1 MANSY
6 LQTLIKA
13 VRSEFKNTTPQLPT
27 AITAFKQAITDKLK
41 VLSAGNNLRI
51 YDGQEGGVVRGPKR
65 DRQTCENAE
74 SGNLL
79 CQEKYF
85 TDCILEVPY
94 FRSVFNLPA
103 HTFALN
109 TTPDLTVRLI
119 GYESPLMRKKTDR
132 MNGEI
137 SSRAISCDLVG
148 LTSDNRIL
156 CIEGKVK
163 PHNPATDI
171 VYGLLESF
179 AYGVCVEYFLAEENY
194 HASFCKEVGGCLSE
208 FHPNACGFNEDKLTA
223 AFTLAAPREYFA
235 EYFNPTQNQKKTAR
249 AHRNLIKK
257 VESQLSEAKQ
267 ILAAFKENEG
277 PAWAGFLIMERPCSV
292 ESFNAGSRRTVKEKT
307 YVEPHFKS
315 EPFKVELAVDICTLN
330 QKVVNK
336 GNSI

>member
-85 TDCILEVPY
+85 TDCKLEVPY
-94 FRSVFNLPA
+94 FRSVFNSPA
-103 HTFALN
+103 HQFTLN
-109 TTPDLTVRLI
+109 ANPELIVRLI
-119 GYESPLMRKKTDR
+119 GYESPLMRSNRGKL
-132 MNGEI
+132 
-137 SSRAISCDLVG
+137 SRAVSCDLVG
-148 LTSDNRIL
+148 LTSDSQVL

-163 PHNPATDI
+163 PHEAATDI

-179 AYGVCVEYFLAEENY
+179 AYGMCVEYFLSEENY

-257 VESQLSEAKQ
+257 VEGQLSEAKQ
-267 ILAAFKENEG
+267 ILAAFKESER
-277 PAWAGFLIMERPCSV
+277 PAWAGFLIMEPPCSI
-292 ESFNAGSRRTVKEKT
+292 ESFNARSRRTVKEKT

-315 EPFKVELAVDICTLN
+315 ELFKVELAVDICTLN

>member
-27 AITAFKQAITDKLK
+27 AIAAFKHAITDKLK

-51 YDGQEGGVVRGPKR
+51 YDDKDGGVVRGPKR
-65 DRQTCENAE
+65 DRQTCEDAE

-79 CQEKYF
+79 CQKKNL
-85 TDCILEVPY
+85 TDGKIEVPY
-94 FRSVFNLPA
+94 FRAVFNSPA
-103 HTFALN
+103 HKFTFNNNPNLI
-109 TTPDLTVRLI
+109 VRLI
-119 GYESPLMRKKTDR
+119 GYESPLMRKKTGR
-132 MNGEI
+132 G
-137 SSRAISCDLVG
+137 SRAISCDLIG
-148 LTSDNRIL
+148 LTSDNRVL

-163 PHNPATDI
+163 PHEAATDI
-171 VYGLLESF
+171 VYGILESF
-179 AYGVCVEYFLAEENY
+179 AYGVCVEHFLAEENY

-235 EYFNPTQNQKKTAR
+235 EYFNPTQTGSER

-277 PAWAGFLIMERPCSV
+277 PAWAGFLIMEPPCSV

-315 EPFKVELAVDICTLN
+315 ESFKVELAVDICTLN